1 MKNAFLIIFAK
12 DSNLLYTGND
22 MVDMTVIQISLTNDI
37 IQTNQ
42 FLAKLSLSLVI
53 HITLTDQIHYSD
65 IIMSKMASQITG
77 VSIVCSTGG
86 SGADQRKH
94 ESSAS
99 LAFV

>member
-1 MKNAFLIIFAK
+1 
-12 DSNLLYTGND
+12 

-94 ESSAS
+94 QSSAS